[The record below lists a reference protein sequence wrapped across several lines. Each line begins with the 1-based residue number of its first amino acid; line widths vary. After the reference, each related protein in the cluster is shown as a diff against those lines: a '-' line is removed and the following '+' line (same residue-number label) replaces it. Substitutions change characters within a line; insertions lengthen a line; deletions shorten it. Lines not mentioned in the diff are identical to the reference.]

1 MTVQVTQLDDALQHD
16 LHEAVEAQDLL
27 RLLRARA
34 RLTQETIASATG
46 ASLRS
51 VRNWE
56 HHTVR
61 PRPRNDDRLRY
72 FAEIV
77 ATLSG
82 TLTPRGV
89 TQWLNARN
97 RALANRRPIDLIATD
112 PGDRV
117 LTAALDL
124 TAGTLA

>member
-1 MTVQVTQLDDALQHD
+1 MAVQVSQLDNRLDRD
-16 LHEAVEAQDLL
+16 LRRAVEAQDVLVLL
-27 RLLRARA
+27 RVRA
-34 RLTQETIASATG
+34 RLTQDTIASATG

-56 HHTVR
+56 HHAVR
-61 PRPRNDDRLRY
+61 LRPRNDDRLRY

-77 ATLSG
+77 ATLAG
-82 TLTPRGV
+82 TLTPRGI
-89 TQWLNARN
+89 TQWLHAHN
-97 RALANRRPIDLIATD
+97 RALANRRPLDVIATD
-112 PGDRV
+112 THDRV